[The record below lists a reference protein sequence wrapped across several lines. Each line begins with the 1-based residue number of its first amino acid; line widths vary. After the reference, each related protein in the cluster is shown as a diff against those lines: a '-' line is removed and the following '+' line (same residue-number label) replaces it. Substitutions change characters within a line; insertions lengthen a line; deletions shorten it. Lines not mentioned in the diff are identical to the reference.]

1 MAINKKKNDEA
12 LLEIG
17 NALFDD
23 LGFYAASNSIKPL
36 YVANGLFR
44 EVTGTTCDISDIY
57 EWVRAE
63 NSKNSLSS
71 KEILEKYASIII
83 KREGEEASIEE
94 LKEIR
99 YYLEKLFNPDSNIQ
113 SGDAFSVPN
122 ISSIWQ
128 VRSSVRAEQ
137 GVGSFLYKILNGQY
151 EGTKSKAIEIIDKA
165 LKDDD
170 DDITRTVKPI
180 IASKSDRK
188 WRRDLSIEEIDYM
201 IAPDTIITV
210 RKGFDCL
217 AENCMDETGKLLEDS
232 LMILRRMTNYAM
244 FALFFYLSD
253 INHTKYADEKVPLLI
268 DAGTGLGA
276 IVNASSKCFV
286 ECKKSMER
294 YTVNFVKDWLIA
306 SNIISDVTS
315 KKKCLHYLSED
326 INVTDKIRD
335 VLCLQF
341 ENNCKLG
348 DEPIVA
354 MAKSIQYAMYTETYS
369 DTTPSDFCSGIG
381 AKAGLVGPSRNTNY
395 RRLLIN
401 RFLLET
407 IILSAVSRKQ
417 LEAGIELKELGSILR
432 NRYNIIIGTD
442 IDKDYEM
449 LNKFGIAQNTP
460 EDLRGA
466 LSINAQEIADK
477 LISLGLGKRYADGVT
492 IIGREL

>member
-1 MAINKKKNDEA
+1 MAINKKKNDKA
-12 LLEIG
+12 LVEIG

-63 NSKNSLSS
+63 NLKKSLTS
-71 KEILEKYASIII
+71 KEILEKYAPIII
-83 KREGEEASIEE
+83 KREGEEATIEE

-128 VRSSVRAEQ
+128 VRSFVQAEQ
-137 GVGSFLYKILNGQY
+137 GVGIFLYKILNGQY
-151 EGTKSKAIEIIDKA
+151 EGKKSKALEIIDKA
-165 LKDDD
+165 LRDDD
-170 DDITRTVKPI
+170 DDITRTIKPI
-180 IASKSDRK
+180 IASRSDRK
-188 WRRDLSIEEIDYM
+188 SRRDLSIEEIDYM
-201 IAPDTIITV
+201 IAPETIITI

-217 AENCMDETGKLLEDS
+217 AENCMDETGKMSEDS

-253 INHTKYADEKVPLLI
+253 INHTKYAGGKVPLLI
-268 DAGTGLGA
+268 DADTGQGA
-276 IVNASSKCFV
+276 IVNASSKCFI

-294 YTVNFVKDWLIA
+294 YTVNFVKDWLVA
-306 SNIISDVTS
+306 SNIISDITS
-315 KKKCLHYLSED
+315 KRKCLHYLSED
-326 INVTDKIRD
+326 MNVTDKVRD
-335 VLCLQF
+335 DLCLQF

-348 DEPIVA
+348 DEPIA
-354 MAKSIQYAMYTETYS
+354 ATAKAIQYAMYTETYS
-369 DTTPSDFCSGIG
+369 DTTPSDFCGGIG
-381 AKAGLVGPSRNTNY
+381 AKAGLVGPSGNTNY

-407 IILSAVSRKQ
+407 IVLSAVSRKQ
-417 LEAGIELKELGSILR
+417 LEAGIELKELGTILR
-432 NRYNIIIGTD
+432 NHYNIIIGTD

-449 LNKFGIAQNTP
+449 LNEFGIAQNTP
-460 EDLRGA
+460 EDLRRA
-466 LSINAQEIADK
+466 LSLNAQEIADK